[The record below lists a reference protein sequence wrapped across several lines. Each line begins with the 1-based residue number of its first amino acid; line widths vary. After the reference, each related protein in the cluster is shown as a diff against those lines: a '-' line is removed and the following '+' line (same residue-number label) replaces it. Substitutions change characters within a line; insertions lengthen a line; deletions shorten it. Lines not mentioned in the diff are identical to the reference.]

1 MESGHGGGHAT
12 GHCGE
17 DGTAHGDGPGS
28 GQRGGDGPGRRGRL
42 GAGRDPVH
50 EATSGDG
57 PGRAGGL
64 GTSRR
69 AGHRG
74 RRGRWRSG
82 ALGAALCAALAVS
95 LTGCPASAPDRTAP
109 TGPAQAVSPFTG
121 LPQRAAAPVLAVKID
136 NVRPARPHTG
146 LGAADL
152 VYAEQVEAGQ
162 SRLLAVF
169 SSRLPP
175 RVGPV
180 RSAREADLELLRQFG
195 RPALAYSGA
204 QSALIPLIEAA
215 PLHPLPPES
224 APEAYQRGDDRPA
237 PHNLYLRPRAA
248 LDAAPDAET
257 ARDIGFRFGAA
268 PPGGEPVTA
277 HTVRFPA
284 ARFTFTWSPGERR
297 WLIAMDGAPARTTD
311 GGPLTAATVVV
322 QYTDIRPS
330 RFADRWGSV
339 SPYTETT
346 GSGTALVLRDGRGH
360 QARWSRPGAGAGT
373 SFTTPDGRPLAF
385 APGPVWI
392 VLAPK

>member
-1 MESGHGGGHAT
+1 MGAI
-12 GHCGE
+12 
-17 DGTAHGDGPGS
+17 
-28 GQRGGDGPGRRGRL
+28 RGR
-42 GAGRDPVH
+42 
-50 EATSGDG
+50 
-57 PGRAGGL
+57 GRAG
-64 GTSRR
+64 TAAA
-69 AGHRG
+69 AGV
-74 RRGRWRSG
+74 
-82 ALGAALCAALAVS
+82 LCAVLAAG
-95 LTGCPASAPDRTAP
+95 LTGCPAPAPDRTAP
-109 TGPAQAVSPFTG
+109 SAPARGVSPLTG
-121 LPQRAAAPVLAVKID
+121 LPAREAAPVLAVKID
-136 NVRPARPHTG
+136 NVGPARPHTG

-215 PLHPLPPES
+215 PLYPLPPEA
-224 APEAYQRGDDRPA
+224 APAAYRREPSRPA

-248 LDAAPDAET
+248 LDAAPRAER

-268 PPGGEPVTA
+268 PPGGKRVTE

-297 WLIAMDGAPARTTD
+297 WRVAMDGRPARTTD

-322 QYTDIRPS
+322 QDTEVRPS
-330 RFADRWGSV
+330 RFHDRWGSV

-346 GSGTALVLRDGRGH
+346 GSGTALVLRDGRSH
-360 QARWSRPGAGAGT
+360 EARWSRPGAGGGT
-373 SFTTPDGRPLAF
+373 TFTTPEGRPLAF

-392 VLAPK
+392 VLAAR